1 LGKLK
6 RRFHRNVVNARLEN
20 PLEIIVT
27 PHRLPSPGAGEFNMQ
42 MTLRK
47 EWPLITSVMTAA
59 LFFFLERYLLGNL
72 GNAALFAFVLVWLF
86 AVILLSAFAV
96 VRHSESLAVIL
107 GEPLGTLVLTLAVTG
122 IEVMMIAAVMLTG
135 PPVSSLARDT
145 MFAVMMIVF
154 NGMTGLSL
162 LLGGLRYHEQTYN
175 LQGANAFLAVII
187 PLAVLG
193 LILPNFTESSPG
205 PTYST
210 PHEVFLILM
219 SVGLYGVFLAIQTL
233 RHRHYFVGPAERT
246 DAGHAGLE
254 LRPAWYHAAFLV
266 AYVLPI
272 VILSKQ
278 IAVPIDHAVRVLGA
292 PAALVGFLVAALVLS
307 PESLSAVRA
316 ARANQLQR
324 SVNLLLGSV
333 LASISLTIP
342 AVLAIGLATD
352 RTVVLGLD
360 DVDGVLL
367 VLTLGLSTITFAS
380 GRTNVLLGAVHLLLF
395 LAYLMLM
402 FER

>member
-1 LGKLK
+1 
-6 RRFHRNVVNARLEN
+6 
-20 PLEIIVT
+20 
-27 PHRLPSPGAGEFNMQ
+27 

-47 EWPLITSVMTAA
+47 EWPLIASLVTAA
-59 LFFFLERYLLGNL
+59 LFFVLERYVVTNL
-72 GNAALFAFVLVWLF
+72 GNVALFAFVLLWLF
-86 AVILLSAFAV
+86 TVIALSAFAV

-205 PTYST
+205 PTFST

-219 SVGLYGVFLAIQTL
+219 SIGLYGVFLAIQTL
-233 RHRHYFVGPAERT
+233 RHRQYFIVPAHESSE
-246 DAGHAGLE
+246 AGHESLE
-254 LRPAWYHAAFLV
+254 LRPAWYHAAFLI

-272 VILSKQ
+272 VVLSKQ

-292 PAALVGFLVAALVLS
+292 PAALPGFLVAALVLS

-316 ARANQLQR
+316 ALANQLQR

-352 RTVVLGLD
+352 RTIVLGLD
-360 DVDGVLL
+360 NIDGVLL